1 MDALV
6 SEVMMILMQL
16 PHVSRIEI
24 VTKFVQKINSY
35 PPKYSY
41 SFLRDKETSVN
52 TLEKFITEDNKSV
65 EDIVNLKNSI
75 EALEEPD

>member
-1 MDALV
+1 LLLRGHSPMTNPFQTV
-6 SEVMMILMQL
+6 S
-16 PHVSRIEI
+16 
-24 VTKFVQKINSY
+24 
-35 PPKYSY
+35 KYSY